1 MAINFCPSLNDCV
14 GTSAGSKPT
23 KFRRSNRDYV
33 YVERRSQSCAHS
45 MGSQPRRKQEAHHN
59 VISFR
64 FCRDQL
70 RVRVASSPSTRAS
83 AGCVVAL
90 TVERPSRLVA
100 PRRDADHLPSKSGL
114 ISHGNT
120 HRTVT
125 FHRFLDCTDITHK
138 WFRPDQRTSFK
149 ATSTL
154 FAVFLRISN
163 QILTRWFHIS
173 MNTVPSRRYRT
184 KVCAKV
190 KKTVA
195 STRISNHWREH
206 TSQRKTTEHGT
217 RNQTLVSFPKEGC
230 CLKGQAMIQVQGGW
244 TDIASI
250 KWVHLDRSVY
260 IRYIHSTQ
268 LDGSGIS

>member
-23 KFRRSNRDYV
+23 KFRRSNRDYA
-33 YVERRSQSCAHS
+33 YVQRRSQSRAHS

-138 WFRPDQRTSFK
+138 WFRPDHRTSDKVRVLQCFYE
-149 ATSTL
+149 S
-154 FAVFLRISN
+154 RIK
-163 QILTRWFHIS
+163 F
-173 MNTVPSRRYRT
+173 
-184 KVCAKV
+184 
-190 KKTVA
+190 
-195 STRISNHWREH
+195 
-206 TSQRKTTEHGT
+206 
-217 RNQTLVSFPKEGC
+217 
-230 CLKGQAMIQVQGGW
+230 
-244 TDIASI
+244 
-250 KWVHLDRSVY
+250 
-260 IRYIHSTQ
+260 
-268 LDGSGIS
+268 